1 MQSNHFLTG
10 KGHQK
15 QAAQE
20 AGRLDHKPSKGPGA
34 KKRSG
39 PLARDDGKNSSG
51 LSWGLGIVLASSLL
65 TSPPPPLA
73 PALPCSPRTTAG
85 NPGLAAASAPT
96 LCSAQLATAQA
107 GPCVASQATHK
118 APRILQSL
126 HLSLALPSPPSGW
139 FLSWLPRS
147 PCPTPSLC
155 TKSGNNNNSNNNH
168 RSPTPEFLP
177 RESHGQRSLQSIGTH
192 KVGHD

>member
-1 MQSNHFLTG
+1 MQSDHFLTG

-34 KKRSG
+34 KRSG
-39 PLARDDGKNSSG
+39 PLARDDGKNSLG
-51 LSWGLGIVLASSLL
+51 LSWGLGRVLASSLL

-73 PALPCSPRTTAG
+73 PARPCSPRTPAG

-107 GPCVASQATHK
+107 AHCVASQAAHK
-118 APRILQSL
+118 APRILQRL

-139 FLSWLPRS
+139 LLSSLPRS
-147 PCPTPSLC
+147 PCPNPSLC
-155 TKSGNNNNSNNNH
+155 TKSGNNNNGNNNH
-168 RSPTPEFLP
+168 KSPTPVFLP
-177 RESHGQRSLQSIGTH
+177 TESHRQRSLQSIGSH
-192 KVGHD
+192 GVGHD